1 MSFDLDLSAVQP
13 LLANVRS
20 VFTPQIADEIL
31 LNAGRKVGVAA
42 EALVSPYPQA
52 SGNPLPLFY
61 TRTHESG
68 PDKGKQYQSKFKSMA
83 QQRLVMALIAKGKV
97 PYRRTGQLGKSILS
111 KPSLAGTGVVIVAIG
126 SNLAYAP
133 YVIDKVMQ
141 SHYHMGT
148 WTPIQD
154 DIQRGLPGLAAV
166 AVKSIV
172 ADVNKKVGSN
182 G

>member
-1 MSFDLDLSAVQP
+1 MPFDLDLSQVQP
-13 LLANVRS
+13 LLDNVRS
-20 VFTPQIADEIL
+20 LFTPAVADEIL
-31 LNAGRKVGVAA
+31 LNAGTKVGIAA
-42 EALVSPYPQA
+42 EALASPYPPA

-61 TRTHESG
+61 TRQRKDGTT
-68 PDKGKQYQSKFKSMA
+68 YLSKFKSVA
-83 QQRLVMALIAKGKV
+83 QQKLVMALVAKGKV
-97 PYRRTGQLGKSILS
+97 PYKRTGQLGRSILS
-111 KPSLAGTGVVIVAIG
+111 KPRIAGDGVVIVAIG

-154 DIQRGLPGLAAV
+154 DIERGLPQLAAV

-172 ADVNKKVGSN
+172 NDVNRKVGSN